1 MMKLADARE
10 IIKKQQ
16 SASADSRDSDE
27 KMAAIFNT
35 MSEAEQIHG
44 SIYTLSSLETIFRYP
59 VQAYD

>member
-35 MSEAEQIHG
+35 MSEA
-44 SIYTLSSLETIFRYP
+44 
-59 VQAYD
+59 V